1 MPSSGTAEENFSER
15 WTRSNWAL
23 DDLLKYPFLEEA
35 REYIKIKGPSLEEI
49 IGDSGWGMV
58 RNRGKNRVLETIVE
72 GRVLDPRVSDE
83 VEKEVELFS
92 YPIARILV
100 SCVADNYL
108 VRRYS
113 LGESERMTKN
123 MLDEPGEKVIALGKE
138 LGTTVIRDS
147 DEFLMSFIDYLE
159 YTKNLKASEWKLVN
173 QDLREGY
180 VVLPKKR
187 LVRVFKEK
195 IMEDMIEELPRPV
208 TDALINEFKPQVEEI
223 KKVLEE
229 KRADFE
235 SVDLGRVETDLFP
248 PCIKKMLALQK
259 EGVNLS
265 HEARFALTAFLHKVG
280 LSEKQIIAVFSE
292 SPDFDVD
299 LAQYQIEHIIGD
311 ISGTEYT
318 PPGCGLMKTNG
329 ICYDPDRLC
338 EQDWMTHPL
347 TYYSVKK
354 KDKRKNPEKYEEDE
368 EKQDDEE

>member
-1 MPSSGTAEENFSER
+1 MPSSGDDKEDFLEK
-15 WTRSNWAL
+15 WMRSQWSL
-23 DDLLKYPFLEEA
+23 DDLVKYPFLEDA
-35 REYIKIKGPSLEEI
+35 RDYIKNKGPSLEEI

-58 RNRGKNRVLETIVE
+58 RNRGKQRVLETIVE
-72 GRVLDPRVSDE
+72 GRVLDTRVSDE
-83 VEKEVELFS
+83 LEKEIELFS

-113 LGESERMTKN
+113 LGESERMINK
-123 MLDEPGEKVIALGKE
+123 MMDEPGEKIIEIGKE
-138 LGTTVIRDS
+138 LGTTVIGGEDN
-147 DEFLMSFIDYLE
+147 FQMSFIDYLE
-159 YTKNLKASEWKLVN
+159 YTKNIKASEWKLVN
-173 QDLREGY
+173 QDLRHGR
-180 VVLPKKR
+180 VVLSKKR

-280 LSEKQIIAVFSE
+280 LSEKQIISVFSE

-299 LAQYQIEHIIGD
+299 LAQYQIEHIIGE

-318 PPGCGLMKTNG
+318 PPGCDLMKTNG
-329 ICYDPDRLC
+329 ICYGPDRLC
-338 EQDWMTHPL
+338 EQEWMTHPL

-354 KDKRKNPEKYEEDE
+354 KDKRKNPEKYEEGE
-368 EKQDDEE
+368 ESKDDEE